1 MNNLTDN
8 ILLRKYKKQ
17 IDGQKL
23 LLDIFKLLENIESE
37 SEVKIKTVLEYI
49 CTYSDFDGVRIA
61 LCSENEKE
69 IVYVD
74 EWITS
79 GVKLKGSMLEYHSKD
94 TLGNLREELNK
105 KDYFLVRNLL
115 SLQDYSWIDKELLI
129 SNGIQSF
136 LLLPLKYNNK
146 FIGLLDFY
154 LLKEIPDFQEED
166 VLLFQSIAHILSNAF
181 IRKDMVEALKE
192 SENYYRTIFNSTGTA
207 KVIIEKDN
215 TISKV
220 NAECVNIFGVSKEE
234 LIGKKWADYFNN
246 KNVEHIKNTE
256 EFAAIFSKY
265 ITKYRN
271 PLGKVYTLI
280 INANLIP
287 ETESTVITLYDV
299 SELYQV
305 KRALQAISACNMA
318 MIHAAD
324 EMELV
329 QTVCEKIIEVGGYYM
344 AWVGYV
350 ANDEMRTIY
359 PVAHAGNIE
368 TYLKDIKIQVNHPVL
383 GNGPFG
389 RVVKTC
395 KTVITRSIAEDE
407 TFAPWREEIMKIG
420 GKSLISFPLLN
431 GDEEPFGVL
440 GIGSNQ
446 EDVFDDEEVIILTEM
461 ASDLTYGIISLRAR
475 AERDKTA
482 KQLEYNLSKMRTL
495 LNQTVASLSNVVE
508 MRDPYTAGH
517 QRKVAQLS
525 TAIAKELGLS
535 NDEAEGIFI
544 AATIHDIG
552 KINIPSEILSKP
564 GLLNY
569 LEFEII
575 KGHSQ
580 AGYDIIK
587 DTNYPWPIAEYI
599 LQHHEKMDGSGYPLG
614 LKGEDII
621 LGARIITV
629 ADVVEAM
636 AYHRPYRPA
645 LGLEKAL
652 EEITQNRG
660 IKYDPSVV
668 DACLNVF
675 ANKGFEFED

>member
-8 ILLRKYKKQ
+8 TLVKKYNKQ

-23 LLDIFKLLENIESE
+23 LLDIFRLLENIEFE
-37 SEVKIKTVLEYI
+37 SRVKIKTVLKNI
-49 CTYSDFDGVRIA
+49 CTYSDFDGIRIA
-61 LCSENEKE
+61 LCSEDEKKL
-69 IVYVD
+69 VYGD
-74 EWITS
+74 EWIKS
-79 GVKLKGSMLEYHSKD
+79 GVKLNSSMFEDYNKYNLEH
-94 TLGNLREELNK
+94 LIEELRK
-105 KDYFLVRNLL
+105 KDYLL
-115 SLQDYSWIDKELLI
+115 IKDNQCPQNYSWMDKELLI
-129 SNGIQSF
+129 SNGVQCL

-154 LLKEIPDFQEED
+154 SLKDITDFQEED
-166 VLLFQSIAHILSNAF
+166 ILLCQSIAYILSNAL
-181 IRKDMVEALKE
+181 IHRDMVDALKE
-192 SENYYRTIFNSTGTA
+192 SENYYGTIFNSTGAA

-215 TISKV
+215 IISKV
-220 NAECVNIFGVSKEE
+220 NIECENIFGMSKEE

-256 EFAAIFSKY
+256 EFAVTPSKY
-265 ITKYRN
+265 ITKYKN
-271 PLGKVYTLI
+271 HLGKVLTLI

-287 ETESTVITLYDV
+287 ETQSTVITLYDV

-318 MIHAAD
+318 MIHAAG

-359 PVAHAGNIE
+359 PVAYAGNVE
-368 TYLKDIKIQVNHPVL
+368 SYLKDIKIQVNHPVL

-389 RVVKTC
+389 RAVKTC
-395 KTVITRSIAEDE
+395 KTVITRSIAKDE
-407 TFAPWREEIMKIG
+407 TFTPWKDSVMKIG
-420 GKSLISFPLLN
+420 GKSLISFPLFS

-446 EDVFDDEEVIILTEM
+446 EDVFDDEEVVVLTEM
-461 ASDLTYGIISLRAR
+461 ASDLTYGIMSLRAR

-482 KQLEYNLSKMRTL
+482 KQLEYNLNKMRTL

-525 TAIAKELGLS
+525 TAIAKELGVS
-535 NDEAEGIFI
+535 ADEAEGIFI
-544 AATIHDIG
+544 ASTIHDIG
-552 KINIPSEILSKP
+552 KIKIPSEILNKP
-564 GLLNY
+564 GKLNY

-580 AGYDIIK
+580 AGYDIVK

-599 LQHHEKMDGSGYPLG
+599 LQHHEKMDGSGYPQG
-614 LKGEDII
+614 LQGDDII

-645 LGLEKAL
+645 LGLDIAL

-660 IKYDPSVV
+660 IKYDSSVV

-675 ANKGFEFED
+675 ANKKFTFED